1 MSGRRSEIGDPKIR
15 RVKERSRRE
24 ESKRRSKIRRRS
36 EGDPKGFVCAGRGDR
51 VRRLPG
57 LRRAGALLQLALHRR
72 ARGSHG
78 AALPF
83 CCIPLSIQQGCSIG
97 TQRGCQQLNNGA
109 AGTFWA
115 GLSWSRGS
123 RTRCEEAATNG
134 HSTLCPF
141 DALSRYTS
149 WSLHRLSLRLKDP
162 THTHTH
168 TRTPTRPPSAP
179 PALTPFHGADR
190 AVRRC
195 PSCADDS
202 AALAMRRN
210 VSRPRTLSQRDVPGL
225 SIAAVPLLA
234 KVIRAILNATRGD

>member
-24 ESKRRSKIRRRS
+24 ESKRGVEEKIEDPKEIRRRS
-36 EGDPKGFVCAGRGDR
+36 EGDPKGIVCAGRGDR

-168 TRTPTRPPSAP
+168 TPPVPPSRPSTAP
-179 PALTPFHGADR
+179 IARFTAAPRALTTAPHL
-190 AVRRC
+190 RC
-195 PSCADDS
+195 AGTSHA
-202 AALAMRRN
+202 
-210 VSRPRTLSQRDVPGL
+210 
-225 SIAAVPLLA
+225 
-234 KVIRAILNATRGD
+234 RGR